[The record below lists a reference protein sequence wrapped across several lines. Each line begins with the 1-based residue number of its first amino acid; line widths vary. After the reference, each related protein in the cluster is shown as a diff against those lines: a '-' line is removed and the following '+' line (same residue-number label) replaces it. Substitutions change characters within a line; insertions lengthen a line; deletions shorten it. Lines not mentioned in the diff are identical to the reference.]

1 MSLTLGQ
8 ALRAAGERL
17 ARAGI
22 DSPALDARLL
32 LAEAT
37 GFAPPALALHA
48 GEPLTELSADHFAAL
63 IERRERR
70 EPVSHILGRRGFW
83 TLDLAVTPATLDPRP
98 DSETVI
104 EAVLAESPQ
113 RTAHRRLLDLG
124 TGSGCLLLALLAE
137 LPAATGLGIDRSP
150 AALAVAQANAEACG
164 LAGRAAFREGDW
176 GSWLEASFDVI
187 VSNPPYIPTAEIDQ
201 LAPEVAQFEPRSA
214 LDGGLDGLDAY
225 RRLAPDL
232 VRLLRPGGLT
242 VLEVGHDQAA
252 AVTALLAAAGLQP
265 VGTRSDLGGFER
277 CVLARKG
284 LG

>member
-1 MSLTLGQ
+1 MTRLGE

-48 GEPLTELSADHFAAL
+48 AEPLDPAAAEHFAAL
-63 IERRERR
+63 IDRRERR
-70 EPVSHILGRRGFW
+70 EPVAYILGRRGFW

-104 EAVLAESPQ
+104 EAVLAALPD
-113 RTAHRRLLDLG
+113 RAAPLRLLDFG

-150 AALAVAQANAEACG
+150 EALAVAAANAAACG
-164 LAGRAAFREGDW
+164 LAGRASFRRGDW
-176 GSWLEASFDVI
+176 GAGLEGRFDVI
-187 VSNPPYIPTAEIDQ
+187 VSNPPYIPTAEIDR
-201 LAPEVAQFEPRSA
+201 LEPEVARFEPRGA
-214 LDGGLDGLDAY
+214 LDGGADGLEAY
-225 RRLAPDL
+225 RRLAPDFL
-232 VRLLRPGGLT
+232 RLLAPGGLAA
-242 VLEVGHDQAA
+242 LEVGHDQAA
-252 AVTALLAAAGLQP
+252 AVTALFAAAGMIP
-265 VGTRSDLGGFER
+265 VGTRCDLGGYER
-277 CVLARKG
+277 CVLARQA
-284 LG
+284 LS